1 MCLRGLAY
9 KKLGGVGVKV
19 IAAAIFANNM
29 PLAFVTL
36 TKFPLFAVTEKLL

>member
-1 MCLRGLAY
+1 MSQGSCLQEIGW
-9 KKLGGVGVKV
+9 GGVRVMV
-19 IAAAIFANNM
+19 AAIFANNM